1 MMRLTLFF
9 IILTVAPAI
18 SSAQQTETLIS
29 GDVQH
34 GGFGALLY
42 GATSVHGETV
52 YLRGSRAAWAI
63 TFREGHTLNIGLGSY
78 RTESGFDASDWQNP
92 ELEAPELRMNYGGF
106 ELEYLIRSYKLIHFG
121 LQTTI
126 GGGDVRYKDRN
137 IDLDRTSDSFFVLQP
152 GMNIHLNVTSWFR
165 VSGGLYYRYA
175 NGVNLQG
182 TGNSELSGLSAILG
196 LRFGW
201 FQ

>member
-1 MMRLTLFF
+1 MKKLLV
-9 IILTVAPAI
+9 ILALLMLAPVLI
-18 SSAQQTETLIS
+18 NAQQTETLIT
-29 GDVQH
+29 GDVRH

-42 GATSVHGETV
+42 GVTSVNGEAV
-52 YLRGSRAAWAI
+52 YLRGSRAAWSI

-78 RTESGFDASDWQNP
+78 RTQSGFDAAEWQIPDIQTP
-92 ELEAPELRMNYGGF
+92 EMRMSYGGF
-106 ELEYLIRSYKLIHFG
+106 ELEYLNRAYKLVHYSF
-121 LQTTI
+121 QTTI
-126 GGGDVRYKDRN
+126 GGGDVRYRDRN
-137 IDLDRTSDSFFVLQP
+137 IDLERTSDTFFTLQP
-152 GMNIHLNVTSWFR
+152 GANVHLNVTSWFR

-182 TGNSELSGLSAILG
+182 TGNSDLSGLSAIFG